1 MKDRTMTS
9 KARRIASTF
18 VLGAVWLVL
27 APATS
32 HAQTTKPTSRPAAK
46 PTTQPAEPRSQL
58 AIAFAARIARAHG
71 KKTWD
76 EKQAVKADI
85 LLEFGGNEMLNGT
98 LIYDMHT
105 SCARIE
111 LEDGTT
117 LVFDGERAWVSPAEA
132 QVPMARFHLLTWSY
146 FLGAPFKLSDPGS
159 HLESSGTFPLEDKLV
174 TTRKLT
180 FDEGVGDASDDWYII
195 YPDLATNRLAPM
207 AYIVSYGKSVEAAE
221 EEPHAI
227 VYHDYETIDGV
238 TLSTRWMFHHWSA
251 EEGPHGQPIGEVH
264 VSNVTFVDV
273 DERTFAKP
281 ADAREDKL
289 PDG

>member
-1 MKDRTMTS
+1 MTNN
-9 KARRIASTF
+9 ARRIASTL
-18 VLGAVWLVL
+18 VLGAVWMVL

-32 HAQTTKPTSRPAAK
+32 HAQNTKPTTQPAAK
-46 PTTQPAEPRSQL
+46 PATQPAEPRSQL

-76 EKQAVKADI
+76 QKKAVQADI
-85 LLEFGGNEMLNGT
+85 VLEFGGNEMLNGT

-111 LEDGTT
+111 LKDGTT
-117 LVFDGERAWVSPAEA
+117 LVFDGEKAWVSPAEA

-146 FLGAPFKLSDPGS
+146 FLAAPFKLSDPGS
-159 HLESSGTFPLEDKLV
+159 HLEASGTLPLEDKLV

-195 YPDLATNRLAPM
+195 YPDLATNRLAAM

-238 TLSTRWMFHHWSA
+238 TLSMRWTMHHWSA
-251 EEGPHGQPIGEVH
+251 EKGPFGDPMGVVH
-264 VSNVTFVDV
+264 VSNVTFIDV
-273 DERTFAKP
+273 DETTFAKP
-281 ADAREDKL
+281 DDAREDKL